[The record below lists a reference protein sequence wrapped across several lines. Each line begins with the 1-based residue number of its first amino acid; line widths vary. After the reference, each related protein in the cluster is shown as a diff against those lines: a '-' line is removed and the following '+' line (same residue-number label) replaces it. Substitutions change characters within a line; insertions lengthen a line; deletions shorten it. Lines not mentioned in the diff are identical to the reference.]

1 MLSIFIDYSQCGV
14 RGKIRRSRMVGGL
27 PSARGMWP
35 WQVGL
40 YRQMQRS
47 GEYFSYVYAT
57 CQLSFRS
64 LRSNQHIIFLRGTS
78 HHFHHRH
85 PHPHHHAHHHH
96 HHHHIVSYYH
106 HHYPYY
112 LNQYHCH
119 HSIPHITGI
128 SIIKIIIFVNAANV
142 VGAIIVPYG
151 TSPTLK

>member
-57 CQLSFRS
+57 CPFARCVATSISSFS
-64 LRSNQHIIFLRGTS
+64 G
-78 HHFHHRH
+78 
-85 PHPHHHAHHHH
+85 AHH
-96 HHHHIVSYYH
+96 
-106 HHYPYY
+106 
-112 LNQYHCH
+112 
-119 HSIPHITGI
+119 TI
-128 SIIKIIIFVNAANV
+128 SITVILILITMLIII
-142 VGAIIVPYG
+142 IIIIISYRITITIIRIISISITVITAYP
-151 TSPTLK
+151 TSPGSVSSKSSSLSMQQTSLVQ